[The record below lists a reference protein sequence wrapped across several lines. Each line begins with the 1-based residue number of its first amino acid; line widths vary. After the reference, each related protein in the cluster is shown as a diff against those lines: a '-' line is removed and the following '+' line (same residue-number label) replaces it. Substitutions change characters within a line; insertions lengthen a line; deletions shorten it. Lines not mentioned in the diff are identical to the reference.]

1 MSYRKVLQFIS
12 GKKGITILPFLVGT
26 LYSYYKFG
34 NLDPLNLI
42 LLFVA
47 LLFLEEG
54 IAGLTGYFIKED
66 NPLPA
71 GDITEKYRR
80 RKRKPNI
87 GLLFLLLYFALT
99 VTLSVRAGFFVFLMM
114 TIILI
119 QGTFYR
125 GGPIPTVRTHRS
137 EITTGITLGLI
148 VPLTAVLIHLED
160 RLLKAWIFQTR
171 FHFEADLKSLGMV
184 LVVMIP
190 LVTALTNLILTD
202 NIIDM
207 TADKREGRFTLPIL
221 LGKDRAL
228 LLFNFIYILG
238 ALSVIISI
246 ITKSLPIA
254 GLLMALPYSLVF
266 KNARIFS
273 GRSHRE
279 MGNYLAQE
287 NFVVVAVTLLIVLAL
302 GINFNL

>member
-1 MSYRKVLQFIS
+1 MSYRRILQFIS
-12 GKKGITILPFLVGT
+12 GKKGVTILPFLVGT
-26 LYSYYKFG
+26 LYSYYKFRSI
-34 NLDPLNLI
+34 DPLNLI
-42 LLFVA
+42 LLFIA

-54 IAGLTGYFIKED
+54 IAGLTGYFIKDEK
-66 NPLPA
+66 PIST

-80 RKRKPNI
+80 KKRTPNI
-87 GLLFLLLYFALT
+87 GLLFLLLYLALT
-99 VTLSVRAGFFVFLMM
+99 VTLSVRAGFFVFLLMI
-114 TIILI
+114 IILL

-137 EITTGITLGLI
+137 EFTTGLTLGLI
-148 VPLTAVLIHLED
+148 VPLTAVIVHLED
-160 RLLKAWIFQTR
+160 KLLKAWIFQTK

-184 LVVMIP
+184 LIVMIP
-190 LVTALTNLILTD
+190 LVTALTDLVLTD
-202 NIIDM
+202 NIIDINV
-207 TADKREGRFTLPIL
+207 DKKEGRFTLPIL

-238 ALSVIISI
+238 AVSVLVSI

-279 MGNYLAQE
+279 RGNYLAQE
-287 NFVVVAVTLLIVLAL
+287 NFVVVTVTLLIVLAL

>member
-1 MSYRKVLQFIS
+1 MSYRRVLQFIS

-26 LYSYYKFG
+26 LYSCYKFG
-34 NLDPLNLI
+34 NMDPLNLI

-66 NPLPA
+66 NPLPE

-119 QGTFYR
+119 QGAFYR

-160 RLLKAWIFQTR
+160 KLLKAWIFQTR

-266 KNARIFS
+266 INARIFS

-279 MGNYLAQE
+279 RGNYLAQE